1 MRVSCKL
8 NVGRMEGS
16 MGIRPKTGKN
26 SARIWK
32 PGCQDFTGNSCQ
44 LGAANWQD
52 MASGAVSHYHGN
64 IFHLATFAMEASGS
78 ITNL

>member
-1 MRVSCKL
+1 MVSCKL

-16 MGIRPKTGKN
+16 MGIRPKIGKN

-32 PGCQDFTGNSCQ
+32 PGCQDFRGNSCQ
-44 LGAANWQD
+44 LGAVNWQD
-52 MASGAVSHYHGN
+52 TASGAVSCYHGN
-64 IFHLATFAMEASGS
+64 NFHIATSTMEASGS